1 MSSII
6 IALYF
11 SLSAYL
17 VCILGDYL
25 KSIVIQLAVM
35 FALDGFC
42 VALITYFT
50 PIKFYIAVGILFGT
64 ILKIIIFLLFQK
76 YNK

>member
-11 SLSAYL
+11 SLTAYL
-17 VCILGDYL
+17 VYILGNYL
-25 KSIVIQLAVM
+25 RSIVIQLAVM
-35 FALDGFC
+35 FTLDGFC
-42 VALITYFT
+42 IALITHFT

>member
-11 SLSAYL
+11 SLSACLVYMLGNYL
-17 VCILGDYL
+17 R
-25 KSIVIQLAVM
+25 SIVIPLAVM
-35 FALDGFC
+35 FALNGFC
-42 VALITYFT
+42 IALITYFT

>member
-17 VCILGDYL
+17 AYILGNYL
-25 KSIVIQLAVM
+25 RSIVIPLAIM
-35 FALDGFC
+35 FTLDGFC
-42 VALITYFT
+42 IALMTHFT
-50 PIKFYIAVGILFGT
+50 SIKFYIAVGILFGT

>member
-1 MSSII
+1 
-6 IALYF
+6 
-11 SLSAYL
+11 
-17 VCILGDYL
+17 
-25 KSIVIQLAVM
+25 M

-42 VALITYFT
+42 IALITYLT